1 MEIIHLPGYTRLE
14 KLEIARRY
22 LLPRQ
27 IAENGLTSKEISI
40 SPAVLKQIINE
51 YTAESGVRTL
61 ERKIGTVCRR
71 VARKIVGQRKKRKV
85 SVSIKNLE
93 DFLGSPIYSDD
104 ARKPRP
110 MIGVC
115 AGLAWTSVGGKIL
128 FVEAA
133 SMPGQGRLK
142 LTGQLGNVM
151 QESAMAALTHLRSR
165 YAETEED
172 AKWFTTHD
180 IHVHLPAGAI
190 PKDGPSAGIALATAL
205 MSLYRQIPIHNRVA
219 MTGEISLTGEVL
231 PIGGLVQ
238 KVLAAHRAG
247 MTDVI
252 LPALNEPDLEELPE
266 EVLQAIDFHAV
277 DRVDEVFGIALT
289 RPLS

>member
-1 MEIIHLPGYTRLE
+1 
-14 KLEIARRY
+14 
-22 LLPRQ
+22 
-27 IAENGLTSKEISI
+27 
-40 SPAVLKQIINE
+40 
-51 YTAESGVRTL
+51 
-61 ERKIGTVCRR
+61 
-71 VARKIVGQRKKRKV
+71 
-85 SVSIKNLE
+85 
-93 DFLGSPIYSDD
+93 
-104 ARKPRP
+104 
-110 MIGVC
+110 
-115 AGLAWTSVGGKIL
+115 
-128 FVEAA
+128 
-133 SMPGQGRLK
+133 MPGQGRLK

-165 YAETEED
+165 YAKTEED

-205 MSLYRQIPIHNRVA
+205 MSLYRQVPIRNRVA

-247 MTDVI
+247 MTDII
-252 LPALNEPDLEELPE
+252 LPALNEPDLEELPQ
-266 EVLQAIDFHAV
+266 EVLDAIEFHPV
-277 DRVDEVFGIALT
+277 DRVDEVFDIALT